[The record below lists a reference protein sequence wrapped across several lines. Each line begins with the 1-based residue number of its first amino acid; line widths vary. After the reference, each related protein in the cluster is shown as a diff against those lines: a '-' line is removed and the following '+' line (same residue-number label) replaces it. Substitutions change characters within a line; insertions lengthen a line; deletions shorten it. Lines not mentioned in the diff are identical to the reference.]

1 MDLLLAWSFMHP
13 MVSVLAR
20 RPALV
25 KVPGVGIAAALD
37 VPGAVA

>member
-1 MDLLLAWSFMHP
+1 MHP

-20 RPALV
+20 RQSLV
-25 KVPGVGIAAALD
+25 TMPGVGIASALD

>member
-1 MDLLLAWSFMHP
+1 

-20 RPALV
+20 RSELV
-25 KVPGVGIAAALD
+25 RLPGVGIASALD